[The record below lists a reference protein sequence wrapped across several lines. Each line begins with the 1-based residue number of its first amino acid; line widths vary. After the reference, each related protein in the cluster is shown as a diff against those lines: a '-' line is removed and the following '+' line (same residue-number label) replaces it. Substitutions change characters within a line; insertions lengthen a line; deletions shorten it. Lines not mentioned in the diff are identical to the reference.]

1 MHLWPVSP
9 PQRFKVPPRET
20 ERDDLGEDTDILAT
34 IPLPHSNVAIMIT
47 ATRALVYNFKPFAL
61 VASHER
67 TKDSLE
73 ELGYNKRL
81 VPSVAFRDKVQGI
94 TENKPPSYMS
104 WYQGKLV
111 FYLITDK
118 NYALAYQVLRNS
130 TSESIFKEYGIP
142 IINVSQINEFE
153 SAAYDANLDD
163 DTLTIFDKNKSSKVI
178 QNGYIS
184 DKEKGILQF
193 LSSRSEDINE
203 LPVKKLELRLKVVFK
218 FEFEIVDFL
227 GFKQFTNEN
236 DGKYEESILVLFPD
250 KVQLLRLIDFKFSSA
265 TLVDITNGKKM
276 CTCNGKFYVISQDPE
291 SFQTTISQV
300 NLEAKKIEFQ
310 ITKEMVGGFIDV
322 IVMSAKMVIATKNTL
337 YYFCTEREEFIFE
350 KKFDYEIKLC
360 SQLTESCFIIISE
373 SNNVYFLSRFG
384 NRLFSSI
391 SDDDLSSKPKA
402 DDIDFSDLMY
412 IDKTLVT
419 TSHSGE
425 YHLWNLWLEYQ
436 QSSFDY
442 RVPKVSLVANNNN
455 DIQFYSSSGDSP
467 LNRTMLQTI
476 KLPTKS
482 LNNCLSQIKLNTN
495 LKMVAINISNKSTL
509 LIQNLETN
517 LWYQF
522 NDCDIID
529 MSWIASN
536 YLVCYMKDYNS
547 DNLVIKCLNI
557 PLQKLDNFE
566 LDDMVTWEYEV
577 PENMEISN
585 VFVNT
590 HYKYKYLKIKNRE
603 LEENELPSSER
614 FFKTAEIFVTTSS
627 EIIVF
632 DVISR
637 VQQMGI
643 NTIVNVHKYTT
654 LKIPNAICSKG
665 IQWITSLK
673 DGYLIYAADMIF
685 KVSKLTDGTFQSTQ
699 LLKNVD
705 KIIDVVKQDIYLLQE
720 GQFIIYNLG
729 NLWDEHSPTLSF
741 PIDEEN
747 YPVCISAD
755 AAILQSLACIFNSS
769 FSKLIVKNTSH
780 LDKLILQK
788 IETGVDLDDINRQYS
803 SLRHYKFALEKLL
816 SIRLMDGQPIDKI
829 LDLIMLLNEKP
840 LTQGKISRYSDM
852 LEIISNCLRK
862 SEMKNWK
869 TLFDGLKL
877 SPRELLAI
885 CIDHEEAKML
895 GVLLLVFLNFGEGD
909 VLANIPEEENDT
921 AEFQTATMDD
931 VLKDE
936 ELMLNV
942 CHLLVNSAAKET
954 NYSRATEAWDLC
966 LQLLRLLKALDKEN
980 KTDLL
985 TKATKILAT

>member
-9 PQRFKVPPRET
+9 PQRFNIPDRET
-20 ERDDLGEDTDILAT
+20 ERENLDNDTDILAT
-34 IPLPHSNVAIMIT
+34 IPLPHSNVVIMIT

-61 VASHER
+61 VAAHER
-67 TKDSLE
+67 TKESLE

-81 VPSVAFRDKVQGI
+81 VPSIAFKDRVKGVSD
-94 TENKPPSYMS
+94 NKPPSYMS

-130 TSESIFKEYGIP
+130 TSESIFKDYGIP

-163 DTLTIFDKNKSSKVI
+163 DTLTVFDKNKSSKVI
-178 QNGYIS
+178 QNGFILN
-184 DKEKGILQF
+184 KEKGILQF
-193 LSSRSEDINE
+193 LSSKDEDINE

-218 FEFEIVDFL
+218 FEFDIVDFL
-227 GFKQFTNEN
+227 GFKQFIN
-236 DGKYEESILVLFPD
+236 DNDRKYEESILVLFPD
-250 KVQLLRLIDFKFSSA
+250 KVQLLRLVDFKFNSA
-265 TLVDITNGKKM
+265 TLVDITDGKKM
-276 CTCNGKFYVISQDPE
+276 CTCNGKFYVISQDPIN
-291 SFQTTISQV
+291 FHCTIYQV
-300 NLEAKKIEFQ
+300 NLEEKTIEFQ
-310 ITKEMVGGFIDV
+310 LTKEIADTFVNV
-322 IVMSAKMVIATKNTL
+322 ITMSTKIILVAKNSL
-337 YYFCTEREEFIFE
+337 HYFCTEREEFIFE
-350 KKFDYEIKLC
+350 KKLQYNIKLC
-360 SQLTESCFIIISE
+360 KSLSDSCFIIISE
-373 SNNVYFLSRFG
+373 ANNVYFFSKFG
-384 NRLFSSI
+384 NKLFSSI
-391 SDDDLSSKPKA
+391 SDDDLSPTAKT
-402 DDIDFSDLMY
+402 DDINFSDLMY
-412 IDKTLVT
+412 IDKTLVI

-425 YHLWNLWLEYQ
+425 YHIWHLWLEYQ
-436 QSSFDY
+436 QSNFDY
-442 RVPKVSLVANNNN
+442 RVPKVSVVANNNN

-482 LNNCLSQIKLNTN
+482 LNNSISQIKINTN

-529 MSWIASN
+529 MNWIASN
-536 YLVCYMKDYNS
+536 YLVCFMKEYNS
-547 DNLVIKCLNI
+547 DTFLLKCFNI

-566 LDDMVTWEYEV
+566 LDDIVTWEYEI
-577 PENMEISN
+577 PETMEITN
-585 VFVNT
+585 FFVNT
-590 HYKYKYLKIKNRE
+590 HYKYKYLKMKNRE
-603 LEENELPSSER
+603 LEESELPSSER
-614 FFKTAEIFVTTSS
+614 YFKTAEIFLVTNS
-627 EIIVF
+627 EILVF

-637 VQQMGI
+637 VLQMGF

-654 LKIPNAICSKG
+654 LKIPEAICSKG

-673 DGYLIYAADMIF
+673 DGYLFHSADMIY
-685 KVSKLTDGTFQSTQ
+685 KVAKLSDGTFQSTQ
-699 LLKNVD
+699 LIKNVD
-705 KIIDVVKQDIYLLQE
+705 KLIDVVKQDIFLVQE
-720 GQFIIYNLG
+720 DQFIIYNLG
-729 NLWDEHSPTLSF
+729 NLWDEQDPTLSF
-741 PIDEEN
+741 PVDEDN

-755 AAILQSLACIFNSS
+755 AAILQSQTCIFNSC

-780 LDKLILQK
+780 LDKLIQKK
-788 IETGVDLDDINRQYS
+788 IEAGVELEEISHQYS
-803 SLRHYKFALEKLL
+803 SLRHYKFALEKIL
-816 SIRLMDGQPIDKI
+816 SLKLMEGQPIDRV

-840 LTQGKISRYSDM
+840 LSHGKISRYSDM
-852 LEIISNCLRK
+852 LEIVSNCLRK
-862 SEMKNWK
+862 SEMRNWK

-885 CIDHEEAKML
+885 CIEHEEAKML

-909 VLANIPEEENDT
+909 VLENIQEEESDT
-921 AEFQTATMDD
+921 AEFQNATMDD

-942 CHLLVNSAAKET
+942 CRLLVNSAAKET

-980 KTDLL
+980 NTDLL
-985 TKATKILAT
+985 AKASVILAK